1 MRARAC
7 ARARA
12 RAWGCVRVCARV
24 HALKSS
30 ASEISVTSAS
40 LNVYL
45 HHIAQRSV
53 VRSHAIHPH
62 SRCHAVH
69 GRTVSNRLLAGR
81 RTVHRGHDFPSTAP
95 NGWPKPM
102 PCGAAVTRC
111 AEWVG
116 SATISCLRTTS
127 RERSS
132 GHSLRPTIP
141 FPDAFQR
148 KIALASAS
156 AWAWLGEA
164 RRGTGDGGTGCC
176 TECHRSR
183 MNERVGPA
191 VPRWFRIANSSYLQQ
206 PLDCTAEPRRTT
218 SAHTSQH
225 VQGCLLTV
233 AWPLRS
239 GKRQACMDAARWR
252 FARLGAHAPAG
263 LVACQ

>member
-69 GRTVSNRLLAGR
+69 GSTVSNRLLAGR
-81 RTVHRGHDFPSTAP
+81 RTVHRGHDFPPTAP
-95 NGWPKPM
+95 NRPGRSRCHAVPHEV
-102 PCGAAVTRC
+102 CG
-111 AEWVG
+111 VG
-116 SATISCLRTTS
+116 SATISCLRTTL

-156 AWAWLGEA
+156 GWAWLGEA
-164 RRGTGDGGTGCC
+164 LVTKVRVAALSA
-176 TECHRSR
+176 TE
-183 MNERVGPA
+183 
-191 VPRWFRIANSSYLQQ
+191 
-206 PLDCTAEPRRTT
+206 AE
-218 SAHTSQH
+218 
-225 VQGCLLTV
+225 
-233 AWPLRS
+233 
-239 GKRQACMDAARWR
+239 
-252 FARLGAHAPAG
+252 
-263 LVACQ
+263 